1 MATKPR
7 IFLDTSAIFAGIW
20 SETGGGR
27 MLLRLGEAGAIVLLT
42 SLMAVEELEGAF
54 RAKAPRALGTLALVF
69 DRARVEVT
77 GHPSGDLR
85 TRADRLVDHP
95 GDAQILASAWEADVD
110 FFVSLDRKHFV
121 DNQRPVEEVPFRV
134 GTPGDCLAW
143 IRERMRDLAD
153 PPDRRS

>member
-27 MLLRLGEAGAIVLLT
+27 TLLRLGEAGAIVLIT
-42 SLMAVEELEGAF
+42 SHLAVAELEAAF
-54 RAKAPRALGTLALVF
+54 RAKAPRALGALALVF
-69 DRARVEVT
+69 DRSGVEAP
-77 GHPSGDLR
+77 GHPSVDLR
-85 TRADRLVDHP
+85 ARADKLVDHP
-95 GDAQILASAWEADVD
+95 GDTQILASAWGEDID

-143 IRERMRDLAD
+143 IRERLRDLAD
-153 PPDRRS
+153 HP

>member
-27 MLLRLGEAGAIVLLT
+27 MLLRLGEAGVTVLLT
-42 SLMAVEELEGAF
+42 SPLAVAELEAAF
-54 RAKAPRALGTLALVF
+54 RAKAPRVLGILALVF
-69 DRARVEVT
+69 DRAGIEVT
-77 GHPSGDLR
+77 GHPSGELR
-85 TRADRLVDHP
+85 MRADRLVDHP
-95 GDAQILASAWEADVD
+95 GDAQILASAWGEDID

-121 DNQRPVEEVPFRV
+121 DNQRLVENVPFLV

-143 IRERMRDLAD
+143 IREKLRGLAD
-153 PPDRRS
+153 PP

>member
-27 MLLRLGEAGAIVLLT
+27 MLLRLGEAGAIVLHT
-42 SLMAVEELEGAF
+42 SPLGVAELEAAF
-54 RAKAPRALGTLALVF
+54 RAKAPRVLGTLALVF
-69 DRARVEVT
+69 DRAGIEVT
-77 GHPSGDLR
+77 GHPSGELR
-85 TRADRLVDHP
+85 KRADRLVDHP
-95 GDAQILASAWEADVD
+95 GDAQILGSAWEEDID

-121 DNQRPVEEVPFRV
+121 DNQRLVDNVPFLV

-143 IRERMRDLAD
+143 IREKLRGLAD
-153 PPDRRS
+153 PP

>member
-1 MATKPR
+1 MTTKPR
-7 IFLDTSAIFAGIW
+7 IFLDTSTIFAGIW

-42 SLMAVEELEGAF
+42 SPLAVAELEAAF
-54 RAKAPRALGTLALVF
+54 RAKAPRALGTLALIF

-85 TRADRLVDHP
+85 TRADRLVIDA
-95 GDAQILASAWEADVD
+95 GDAQILASAWEENVD

-121 DNQRPVEEVPFRV
+121 DNQQLVEDVPFRV
-134 GTPGDCLAW
+134 GTLGDCLAW
-143 IRERMRDLAD
+143 IRDTLRDLD
-153 PPDRRS
+153 DRA